1 MIINHADEEFRR
13 KAKEIFLCE
22 DLVSLS
28 VPVDWVLEQEQVFQN
43 GTKAFLS
50 HQQSGGHI
58 LQVDLTNCRNSMGLP
73 PSPELWVQSM
83 IPEKLAQEELLLLHD
98 SSEVIG
104 HYMWYRA
111 TYVWKEEEKLIRAY
125 YLVHLGDLPQLF
137 RIIGDIDK
145 TGRSLVNSVV
155 GSIRLHPKSPS
166 WRGL

>member
-1 MIINHADEEFRR
+1 MIINRADEEFRR

-28 VPVDWVLEQEQVFQN
+28 VPVDWVLEQELVFQN
-43 GTKAFLS
+43 GTTAFLS
-50 HQQSGGHI
+50 HQQPGGHI
-58 LQVDLTNCRNSMGLP
+58 LQVDLTNYHDSTGLP

-83 IPEKLAQEELLLLHD
+83 LPKKLAQEELLLLHD
-98 SSEVIG
+98 SSETIG
-104 HYMWYRA
+104 HYRWYRA
-111 TYVWKEEEKLIRAY
+111 AYAWQDEEKLIQAY
-125 YLVHLGDLPQLF
+125 YLAHLGDLPQLF

-155 GSIRLHPKSPS
+155 ASIRLHPKSPS